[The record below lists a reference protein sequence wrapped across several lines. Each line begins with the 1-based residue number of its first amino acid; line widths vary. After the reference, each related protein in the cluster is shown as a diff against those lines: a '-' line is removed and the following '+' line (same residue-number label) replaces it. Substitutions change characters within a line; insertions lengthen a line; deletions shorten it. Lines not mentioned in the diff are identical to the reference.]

1 MGKKLYGL
9 VEKIAFFF
17 LGLLF
22 KLMRKEMTQQVRNTF
37 SEFIKFGLVGV
48 SNTTFIADIF
58 KVKFISV
65 N

>member
-22 KLMRKEMTQQVRNTF
+22 KLMRKEMTKQVRHTF
-37 SEFIKFGLVGV
+37 SEFIKIGLVGV
-48 SNTTFIADIF
+48 LNMIVAYCLYAL
-58 KVKFISV
+58 
-65 N
+65 